1 MAFISQQHSSSLI
14 LWCFLHF
21 QILAMLLMGEKEKI
35 ITIVKVLNFHDG
47 FKIYALWKELVN
59 NSKLFCMHNYI
70 WEQA

>member
-47 FKIYALWKELVN
+47 FKIYAL
-59 NSKLFCMHNYI
+59 
-70 WEQA
+70 